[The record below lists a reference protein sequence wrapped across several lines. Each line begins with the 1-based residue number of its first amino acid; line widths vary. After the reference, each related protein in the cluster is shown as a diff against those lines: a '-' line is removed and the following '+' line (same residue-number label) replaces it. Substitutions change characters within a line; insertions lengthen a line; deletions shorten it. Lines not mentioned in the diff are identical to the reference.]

1 MKRIDSIVRKA
12 LSRYPGIS
20 NCSESV
26 DGYEH
31 CFAFDGG
38 PEMLED
44 QCLFDNVGDE
54 DKRILLLHLFSA
66 KGVKANW
73 GWKVNVELAKL
84 AAKCGRLVRDEAER
98 CLYDG
103 FERTYWTDNVLR
115 VAYFGSDLCYEDRL
129 VDLIEVRADDCGDG
143 YDGLFIACWFMNSP
157 RTDAALAERFADW
170 FKNGTLDRG
179 GCSMADVFRLI
190 CKWEREER
198 GAACGGRR
206 RLYHDYVQRR
216 CDVAHFRANGL
227 W

>member
-1 MKRIDSIVRKA
+1 MRGRLTAPVLA
-12 LSRYPGIS
+12 L
-20 NCSESV
+20 
-26 DGYEH
+26 
-31 CFAFDGG
+31 A
-38 PEMLED
+38 L
-44 QCLFDNVGDE
+44 
-54 DKRILLLHLFSA
+54 
-66 KGVKANW
+66 
-73 GWKVNVELAKL
+73 L
-84 AAKCGRLVRDEAER
+84 AAGPVPARAAEPVVDCVEVATR
-98 CLYDG
+98 APNNPRVKVWYRAPRRYDG

-198 GAACGGRR
+198 GAACGGVR